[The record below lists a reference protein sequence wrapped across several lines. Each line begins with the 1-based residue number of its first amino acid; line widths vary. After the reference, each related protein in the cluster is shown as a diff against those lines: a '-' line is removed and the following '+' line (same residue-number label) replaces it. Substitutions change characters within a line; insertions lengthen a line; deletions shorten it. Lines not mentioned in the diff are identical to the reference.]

1 MPEIAAEIYAP
12 TPLGP
17 EASIP
22 SDTGNILED
31 ETFLTVEIMQL
42 WEFYCAFRGH
52 LKEDNQRLRTTRH
65 DLSRM
70 LFHMKQVL
78 AKPGRNGQWSAWLK
92 EKEICR
98 ATADRLVERYA
109 RSLIPDA
116 NCVAEASTEPTEA
129 EIQRLV
135 RNVLPRMRR
144 MLRSPQSAYR
154 FIDLLTTTCQGVIRT
169 VSHEGIF
176 IVKPAAQPDLPV
188 QQAAT
193 VETSAGEP
201 TVESQM
207 ARARAEVEPDRD
219 WI

>member
-1 MPEIAAEIYAP
+1 MQETATELYAP
-12 TPLGP
+12 QPIGSDT
-17 EASIP
+17 SIP
-22 SDTGNILED
+22 PDSGNILED
-31 ETFLTVEIMQL
+31 EIFLTVEIMQL

-52 LKEDNQRLRTTRH
+52 LKADNQRLRTTRH

-70 LFHMKQVL
+70 LFHMKQAL

-98 ATADRLVERYA
+98 ATADRLVQPYA
-109 RSLIPDA
+109 LSLNPDA
-116 NCVAEASTEPTEA
+116 NCLTESTSEPTEA

-135 RNVLPRMRR
+135 RNVLPRMSR
-144 MLRSPQSAYR
+144 MLRTPQSAYR

-176 IVKPAAQPDLPV
+176 IVKPTAQPDLPV

-193 VETSAGEP
+193 VETSAGGP
-201 TVESQM
+201 TLESQM
-207 ARARAEVEPDRD
+207 APARAEVEPDKE